1 MSGRYLGQEAP
12 KHAELPADEK
22 EHFWREATAPGSTV
36 RRGGYLVAVLIHK
49 TPGRASPRLVP
60 SPSASRSNFHA
71 YVSHRRGRTDAF
83 EAGKQEEREYG
94 HQGKPKHYQR
104 PA

>member
-1 MSGRYLGQEAP
+1 VL
-12 KHAELPADEK
+12 LDEIL
-22 EHFWREATAPGSTV
+22 EGATAPGSTV

-71 YVSHRRGRTDAF
+71 SVSHPRVGQMLILVARGSTGTARQA
-83 EAGKQEEREYG
+83 
-94 HQGKPKHYQR
+94 
-104 PA
+104 